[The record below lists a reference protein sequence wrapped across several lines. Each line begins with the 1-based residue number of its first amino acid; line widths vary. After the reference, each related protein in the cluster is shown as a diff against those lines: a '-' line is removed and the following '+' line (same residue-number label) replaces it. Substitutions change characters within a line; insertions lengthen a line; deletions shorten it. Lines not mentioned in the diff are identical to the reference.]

1 MTFQQIY
8 EAISA
13 LPLQERLRLVERV
26 VHDAVESPKDPEKRI
41 AKGSP
46 LDGLFSDI
54 PDLMEEVCAEA
65 YRERGNRRLRGCLES
80 RLSPPGDESPG

>member
-13 LPLQERLRLVERV
+13 LSLREQLRLVERV
-26 VHDAVESPKDPEKRI
+26 VHDAAESPKDLPEKRT

-46 LDGLFSDI
+46 LDSLFSDI
-54 PDLMEEVCAEA
+54 PDLVEEVCAEA
-65 YRERGNRRLRGCLES
+65 YRERATRRLRTSE
-80 RLSPPGDESPG
+80 

>member
-13 LPLQERLRLVERV
+13 LPLRERLWLVERV
-26 VHDAVESPKDPEKRI
+26 VHDAVESPKDLREKRT

-46 LDGLFSDI
+46 LDGLFSNI
-54 PDLMEEVCAEA
+54 RIWWKRSALRPIERRVPDA
-65 YRERGNRRLRGCLES
+65 
-80 RLSPPGDESPG
+80 

>member
-8 EAISA
+8 EAISS

-26 VHDAVESPKDPEKRI
+26 VHDAVEPAKKTPEERT

-54 PDLMEEVCAEA
+54 PDLIEEVCADA
-65 YRERGNRRLRGCLES
+65 YRDRATRRLRTSGE
-80 RLSPPGDESPG
+80 

>member
-13 LPLQERLRLVERV
+13 LPLRERLRLVERV
-26 VHDAVESPKDPEKRI
+26 VHDAVEPPKDIPESKA

-46 LDGLFSDI
+46 LDGLFSDR
-54 PDLMEEVCAEA
+54 PDLVEEVCAEA
-65 YRERGNRRLRGCLES
+65 YRERRTRRLRTA
-80 RLSPPGDESPG
+80 DE

>member
-13 LPLQERLRLVERV
+13 LPLKERLRLVERV
-26 VHDAVESPKDPEKRI
+26 VHDAVEPPKGTPETRT

-46 LDGLFSDI
+46 LDGLFSDA

-65 YRERGNRRLRGCLES
+65 YRDRATRRLRIE
-80 RLSPPGDESPG
+80 

>member
-13 LPLQERLRLVERV
+13 LPLRERLRLVERV
-26 VHDAVESPKDPEKRI
+26 VHDAVESPKDLPEERI

-46 LDGLFSDI
+46 LDGVFSDI
-54 PDLMEEVCAEA
+54 PDLVEEVCAEA
-65 YRERGNRRLRGCLES
+65 YRERSTRRLRTTNE
-80 RLSPPGDESPG
+80 

>member
-8 EAISA
+8 EAISS

-26 VHDAVESPKDPEKRI
+26 VHDAVEPSKGTPEERTT
-41 AKGSP
+41 KGSP

-54 PDLMEEVCAEA
+54 PDLVEEVCAEA
-65 YRERGNRRLRGCLES
+65 YRDRMTRRLRTS
-80 RLSPPGDESPG
+80 DE

>member
-8 EAISA
+8 EAISE

-26 VHDAVESPKDPEKRI
+26 VHDAVEPSKGAPEKRI
-41 AKGSP
+41 AQGSP

-54 PDLMEEVCAEA
+54 PDLVEEVCAEA
-65 YRERGNRRLRGCLES
+65 YRERATRRLRTSSE
-80 RLSPPGDESPG
+80 

>member
-8 EAISA
+8 EAISS

-26 VHDAVESPKDPEKRI
+26 VHDAVEPAKSISEQTT

-65 YRERGNRRLRGCLES
+65 YRDRATRRLRTSGE
-80 RLSPPGDESPG
+80 

>member
-8 EAISA
+8 EAISS
-13 LPLQERLRLVERV
+13 LPLKERLRLVERV
-26 VHDAVESPKDPEKRI
+26 VHDAVEPAKNSPDKRA

-54 PDLMEEVCAEA
+54 PDQMEEICAEA
-65 YRERGNRRLRGCLES
+65 YRDRATRRLRTS
-80 RLSPPGDESPG
+80 DD

>member
-13 LPLQERLRLVERV
+13 LPLRERLRLVERV
-26 VHDAVESPKDPEKRI
+26 VHDAVEPSKGAPEKRT

-65 YRERGNRRLRGCLES
+65 YRDRATRRLRISNE
-80 RLSPPGDESPG
+80 

>member
-8 EAISA
+8 EAISS

-26 VHDAVESPKDPEKRI
+26 VHDAVEPSMDTPEKRT

-54 PDLMEEVCAEA
+54 PDLVEEVCTEA
-65 YRERGNRRLRGCLES
+65 YRERATRRLRTS
-80 RLSPPGDESPG
+80 DE

>member
-13 LPLQERLRLVERV
+13 LPLRERLRLVERV
-26 VHDAVESPKDPEKRI
+26 VHDAVEPHKDVPESRN

-54 PDLMEEVCAEA
+54 PDLVEEVFAEA
-65 YRERGNRRLRGCLES
+65 YGERRTRRLRTS
-80 RLSPPGDESPG
+80 DE

>member
-13 LPLQERLRLVERV
+13 LPLRERLRLVERV
-26 VHDAVESPKDPEKRI
+26 VHDAVEPPKVAHETRT

-54 PDLMEEVCAEA
+54 PDLVEEVCAEA
-65 YRERGNRRLRGCLES
+65 YRDRATRRLRVE
-80 RLSPPGDESPG
+80 